1 MKSHP
6 QVKQWVQSVFHGKKR
21 EFNRFLKE
29 QGQPGAFTDANGIA
43 IIATADYL
51 GLNYHIAG
59 TSNNEKNPVSK
70 FGRLDEDRPVFHI
83 GYYQD
88 TTDDPNNEVGSTR
101 AGHYQSLE
109 AVPGHPPPCCGVPAV
124 DVNQSPPL
132 LLIQQPTPERE
143 NVVGKIINEE
153 TILTPYLRLKFVKS

>member
-1 MKSHP
+1 MMKMEMKRTQSESPSRTVVNSMKSHP

-59 TSNNEKNPVSK
+59 TSNNET
-70 FGRLDEDRPVFHI
+70 F
-83 GYYQD
+83 
-88 TTDDPNNEVGSTR
+88 
-101 AGHYQSLE
+101 
-109 AVPGHPPPCCGVPAV
+109 
-124 DVNQSPPL
+124 
-132 LLIQQPTPERE
+132 
-143 NVVGKIINEE
+143 
-153 TILTPYLRLKFVKS
+153 